1 MRVRPAFVAL
11 LLIAACACR
20 SDDEKRLEAERVE
33 SVRSSN
39 EAHGSPEL
47 RWDTGGKHH
56 TTIIR
61 IQPFGSTSPDEIR
74 AAMLREMPNYDAGKE
89 QMEMEGWTHVGF
101 RDRDSGIEMT
111 KPVSELRGIAAVE
124 ADWAAAKR
132 AKQEEEERKQQA
144 APAQQ

>member
-33 SVRSSN
+33 SVRYSN

-61 IQPFGSTSPDEIR
+61 VQPFGSKDPDEVR

-89 QMEMEGWTHVGF
+89 QLEKEGWTHVGF
-101 RDRDSGIEMT
+101 RDRDTGIEMT
-111 KPVSELRGIAAVE
+111 KPVSELRGIDAVM
-124 ADWAAAKR
+124 ADWEAEKGAR
-132 AKQEEEERKQQA
+132 QEEEHKQQA